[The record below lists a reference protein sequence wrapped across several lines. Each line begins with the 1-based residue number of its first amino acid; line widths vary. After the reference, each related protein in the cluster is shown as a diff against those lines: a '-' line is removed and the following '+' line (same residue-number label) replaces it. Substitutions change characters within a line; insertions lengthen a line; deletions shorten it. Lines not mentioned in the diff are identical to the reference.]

1 MGSFLLEDLS
11 GTVSVLV
18 WPNSW
23 EKYRD
28 LIENDLPV
36 LIKGRCEVDG
46 KGEARV
52 LCFEILELDSLWK
65 KVIQKTRIR
74 ISLPSLDSQKVS
86 QLHTLVTDFPGKCP
100 LEFELLEKKGYRIRV
115 VPQED
120 LRIDPIPSFVEAVE
134 KLFGENSV
142 ALYT

>member
-1 MGSFLLEDLS
+1 
-11 GTVSVLV
+11 
-18 WPNSW
+18 
-23 EKYRD
+23 
-28 LIENDLPV
+28 
-36 LIKGRCEVDG
+36 
-46 KGEARV
+46 
-52 LCFEILELDSLWK
+52 
-65 KVIQKTRIR
+65 
-74 ISLPSLDSQKVS
+74 
-86 QLHTLVTDFPGKCP
+86 

>member
-1 MGSFLLEDLS
+1 M
-11 GTVSVLV
+11 V
-18 WPNSW
+18 WPNAW

-52 LCFEILELDSLWK
+52 LCSEILELDSLWK